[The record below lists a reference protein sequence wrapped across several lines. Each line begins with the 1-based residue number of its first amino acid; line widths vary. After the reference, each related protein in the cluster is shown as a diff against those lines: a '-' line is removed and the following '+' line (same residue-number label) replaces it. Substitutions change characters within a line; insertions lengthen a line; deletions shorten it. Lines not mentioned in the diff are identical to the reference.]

1 MSMQKKNIRK
11 ELRSNYNNKLAKVIL
26 EVEQDTIKQPLLFHK
41 RQFHTAEKSDI
52 SNFGD
57 SSCIFQNIYLRK
69 LWSPDDY

>member
-1 MSMQKKNIRK
+1 MSMQKKNRK
-11 ELRSNYNNKLAKVIL
+11 ELRSNYNKLAKVIL

>member
-1 MSMQKKNIRK
+1 MSMQKKNIWN
-11 ELRSNYNNKLAKVIL
+11 ELCSNYNNKLAKVIL
-26 EVEQDTIKQPLLFHK
+26 EVEQDSIKQSLLFHK
-41 RQFHTAEKSDI
+41 WQFHTAEKSDI